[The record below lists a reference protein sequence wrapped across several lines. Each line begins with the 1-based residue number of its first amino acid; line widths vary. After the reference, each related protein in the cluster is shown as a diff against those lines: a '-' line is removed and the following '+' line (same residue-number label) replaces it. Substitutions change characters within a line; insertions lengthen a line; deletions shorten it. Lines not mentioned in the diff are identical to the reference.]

1 MHGDPTK
8 LVSLDQVGC
17 WHVVDCAGNDERRAL
32 DLFDRIHV
40 VLDHRVH
47 ERLGEAVRDGDHN
60 METGA
65 LDRERARARER
76 ILTDTTTLHR
86 TSA

>member
-1 MHGDPTK
+1 
-8 LVSLDQVGC
+8 
-17 WHVVDCAGNDERRAL
+17 
-32 DLFDRIHV
+32 
-40 VLDHRVH
+40 
-47 ERLGEAVRDGDHN
+47 VRDGDHN